1 MNGRKEEGV
10 VVSFDAAKG
19 FGFIRS
25 KSIHEDVFV
34 HKLSVVGAGTL
45 RPGRRVTF
53 EVEASDRGPRASQ
66 VEVGGR
72 GLAPGQAPA
81 ILLLLALIAA
91 TCGLHRIGLGP
102 FGAYLVAIN
111 LATWPVYAWDKR
123 QAGREERRVPEAVLL
138 GLALF
143 GGSPAGFFKRVHYG
157 RNRNDGASTRVT
169 NGPENSDHTR
179 TTFEWRLAEPIPESD
194 SAKPAPCISR
204 CKHAVG

>member
-25 KSIHEDVFV
+25 KSIREEVFV

-143 GGSPAGFFKRVHYG
+143 GGSPAAALAMRVLHHKTRKPSFFLPFIGVVVLQVVG
-157 RNRNDGASTRVT
+157 IAVVVSA
-169 NGPENSDHTR
+169 R
-179 TTFEWRLAEPIPESD
+179 TYA
-194 SAKPAPCISR
+194 
-204 CKHAVG
+204 